1 MVNFGLNSASI
12 LGIFLAIAGASL
24 YFMRSFRPEL
34 SRDQDIFF
42 AAVGLLCGFILLF
55 QGWRLDP
62 ILQFGQF
69 LLTGMAVAFGVET
82 IRLRG
87 ATTEQA
93 KRSAPTVDRD
103 RRTSRVYRAEIDDM
117 EPYFEEEEPTD
128 TRRRLRGTTSERPP
142 RNERYEDRYEDEDPP
157 SRSTKSRSART
168 RRKSSSTRP
177 SSRNRPEQ
185 PPAVNSRRTTTR
197 STARSPVPESDL
209 DFEGGDDYYY
219 DDQYPERDSDFLEGD
234 REDYPSSRPPR
245 SRRSSERD
253 VSSRSSRKP
262 RPRSQ
267 EEESRSRRT
276 VSRPPINRSS
286 SRRRPSPPPED
297 YVDYKPI
304 DAPEEDD
311 SNNGDQ
317 FDY

>member
-12 LGIFLAIAGASL
+12 LGIFLAVAGASL

-69 LLTGMAVAFGVET
+69 LLTAMAVAFGVET
-82 IRLRG
+82 IRLRA

-103 RRTSRVYRAEIDDM
+103 RRASKVYRAEIDDM
-117 EPYFEEEEPTD
+117 EPSFEEEEPVD
-128 TRRRLRGTTSERPP
+128 SRRRLRGTTTERSP
-142 RNERYEDRYEDEDPP
+142 RSDRYEEESPRP
-157 SRSTKSRSART
+157 SRSRS
-168 RRKSSSTRP
+168 S
-177 SSRNRPEQ
+177 
-185 PPAVNSRRTTTR
+185 
-197 STARSPVPESDL
+197 
-209 DFEGGDDYYY
+209 
-219 DDQYPERDSDFLEGD
+219 
-234 REDYPSSRPPR
+234 R
-245 SRRSSERD
+245 SRRSSSPRP
-253 VSSRSSRKP
+253 SSRTSSDFYDYDEDYYEEEPQPRYDRRRKELEEEEDTDEYLPPRRPRRDESSASSRPKRKP
-262 RPRSQ
+262 RSR
-267 EEESRSRRT
+267 EEEPRRSSESAVR
-276 VSRPPINRSS
+276 SRPPVNRSS
-286 SRRRPSPPPED
+286 SRRRPSQPRED

-304 DAPEEDD
+304 DPQEDNSD
-311 SNNGDQ
+311 DPDDRDQ

>member
-69 LLTGMAVAFGVET
+69 LLTAMAVAFGVET
-82 IRLRG
+82 IRLRA

-117 EPYFEEEEPTD
+117 EPYFEEDEPTD
-128 TRRRLRGTTSERPP
+128 TRRRLRGTTTERPP
-142 RNERYEDRYEDEDPP
+142 RSDRYEDGEEAEVD
-157 SRSTKSRSART
+157 RSSKSRSSRT
-168 RRKSSSTRP
+168 RRKPSTRSRIP
-177 SSRNRPEQ
+177 SN
-185 PPAVNSRRTTTR
+185 
-197 STARSPVPESDL
+197 
-209 DFEGGDDYYY
+209 YY
-219 DDQYPERDSDFLEGD
+219 DEEEPNEDFYDRREVEAD
-234 REDYPSSRPPR
+234 REDYLPSRQPR
-245 SRRSSERD
+245 SRREDSNPPTRTSRKSPPRPRNEESRDRRSS
-253 VSSRSSRKP
+253 SSSRKAP
-262 RPRSQ
+262 S
-267 EEESRSRRT
+267 ESRNSRPP
-276 VSRPPINRSS
+276 VSRPP
-286 SRRRPSPPPED
+286 SRRRPAPPKED

-304 DAPEEDD
+304 DPPENEDNPD
-311 SNNGDQ
+311 NNNQ

>member
-103 RRTSRVYRAEIDDM
+103 RRTSRVYRAEIDDLD
-117 EPYFEEEEPTD
+117 PYFEDEEPTD
-128 TRRRLRGTTSERPP
+128 TRRRLRGTTSERPS
-142 RNERYEDRYEDEDPP
+142 RNDRYEEETPRP
-157 SRSTKSRSART
+157 TSSSSRRT
-168 RRKSSSTRP
+168 RRKSSAS
-177 SSRNRPEQ
+177 SSR
-185 PPAVNSRRTTTR
+185 R
-197 STARSPVPESDL
+197 STP
-209 DFEGGDDYYY
+209 DYYY
-219 DDQYPERDSDFLEGD
+219 DDEPIERYPERDRPSRRDREPDESEGD
-234 REDYPSSRPPR
+234 LPPR
-245 SRRSSERD
+245 PREEENPPR
-253 VSSRSSRKP
+253 SRKP
-262 RPRSQ
+262 RPRPGATGSKK
-267 EEESRSRRT
+267 RRT
-276 VSRPPINRSS
+276 PS
-286 SRRRPSPPPED
+286 RRPSPPKED
-297 YVDYKPI
+297 YVDYRPI
-304 DAPEEDD
+304 DSLEDEDD
-311 SNNGDQ
+311 PNDSDR

>member
-69 LLTGMAVAFGVET
+69 LLTAMAVAFGVET
-82 IRLRG
+82 IRLRA

-117 EPYFEEEEPTD
+117 EPYFEEEEPVD
-128 TRRRLRGTTSERPP
+128 NRRRLMGNVSDRPP
-142 RNERYEDRYEDEDPP
+142 RSDRYEEETPRPP
-157 SRSTKSRSART
+157 KSRSSSNRT
-168 RRKSSSTRP
+168 RRKP
-177 SSRNRPEQ
+177 SSRRTSRPSADYYDYDEPQ
-185 PPAVNSRRTTTR
+185 ERYDRYDRRESDIEERDEDPRESRSRR
-197 STARSPVPESDL
+197 ESA
-209 DFEGGDDYYY
+209 
-219 DDQYPERDSDFLEGD
+219 
-234 REDYPSSRPPR
+234 SSRP
-245 SRRSSERD
+245 SRT
-253 VSSRSSRKP
+253 SRTSRKP
-262 RPRSQ
+262 RPRPR
-267 EEESRSRRT
+267 EDENRERRS
-276 VSRPPINRSS
+276 VSRPPASRTS
-286 SRRRPSPPPED
+286 SRRPPATPKED

-304 DAPEEDD
+304 DPPEDEDD
-311 SNNGDQ
+311 FDNNNE

>member
-69 LLTGMAVAFGVET
+69 LLTAVAVAFGVET
-82 IRLRG
+82 IRLRA

-117 EPYFEEEEPTD
+117 EPYFEQEEPTD
-128 TRRRLRGTTSERPP
+128 SRRRLRGTATERSSPYEQEEPQVSRSGKSRSSRSRRKSRP
-142 RNERYEDRYEDEDPP
+142 RPANRTAADYRYYEDETEDQFETPESDFEEDDGSDYLPP
-157 SRSTKSRSART
+157 RRPRPEEQESSPSTRS
-168 RRKSSSTRP
+168 RRKSRP
-177 SSRNRPEQ
+177 SRRE
-185 PPAVNSRRTTTR
+185 PPTRQGRR
-197 STARSPVPESDL
+197 SS
-209 DFEGGDDYYY
+209 
-219 DDQYPERDSDFLEGD
+219 
-234 REDYPSSRPPR
+234 SSRPPV
-245 SRRSSERD
+245 E
-253 VSSRSSRKP
+253 
-262 RPRSQ
+262 
-267 EEESRSRRT
+267 
-276 VSRPPINRSS
+276 RPPSH
-286 SRRRPSPPPED
+286 RRPSPAEED

-304 DAPEEDD
+304 DPPEDEDD
-311 SNNGDQ
+311 PDNNNQ